1 MSEGVLKLFVIVV
14 ENIDVRTSMVT
25 FSLLPFDFIL
35 PDDLW
40 FYFAFLDIAG
50 QMLLSL

>member
-1 MSEGVLKLFVIVV
+1 MKGSLKLFVIVV
-14 ENIDVRTSMVT
+14 ENIDVRTCMLT
-25 FSLLPFDFIL
+25 FSLLAFDFIL

-40 FYFAFLDIAG
+40 FYFSFLDIAG